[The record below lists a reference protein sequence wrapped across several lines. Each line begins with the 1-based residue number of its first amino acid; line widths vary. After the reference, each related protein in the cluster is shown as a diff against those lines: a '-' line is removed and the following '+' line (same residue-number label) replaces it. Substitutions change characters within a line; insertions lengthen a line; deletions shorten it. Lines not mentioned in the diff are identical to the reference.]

1 MLWNPQKA
9 QKQSVADDEIFTI
22 RKADR
27 KRAETTTQIDKVRAE
42 LKKVE
47 DEKQREYE
55 KAAMQIN
62 ELKHEIEQ
70 VKILNTIFWS
80 KLTFRRINTAKKY
93 AKISSTIQWL
103 EWVNNRRP
111 QWKIKIT

>member
-1 MLWNPQKA
+1 M
-9 QKQSVADDEIFTI
+9 V
-22 RKADR
+22 
-27 KRAETTTQIDKVRAE
+27 QIDKIRAE

-70 VKILNTIFWS
+70 VKSFYHAVGVKHFS
-80 KLTFRRINTAKKY
+80 D
-93 AKISSTIQWL
+93 
-103 EWVNNRRP
+103 E
-111 QWKIKIT
+111 

>member
-1 MLWNPQKA
+1 MNLSA
-9 QKQSVADDEIFTI
+9 QKQSVADEEIFTI

-27 KRAETTTQIDKVRAE
+27 KRAETETQIEKLRIE

-62 ELKHEIEQ
+62 ELKKEIEQ
-70 VKILNTIFWS
+70 VMLFILLS
-80 KLTFRRINTAKKY
+80 TF
-93 AKISSTIQWL
+93 
-103 EWVNNRRP
+103 
-111 QWKIKIT
+111 

>member
-1 MLWNPQKA
+1 MLQTKETLRFLSTRPGICALIRNRGKDVRFRRLNQLVEDLRNSLLTRLA

-70 VKILNTIFWS
+70 VNFL
-80 KLTFRRINTAKKY
+80 
-93 AKISSTIQWL
+93 
-103 EWVNNRRP
+103 
-111 QWKIKIT
+111 

>member
-1 MLWNPQKA
+1 MFFSNFSKLLKFNLSA
-9 QKQSVADDEIFTI
+9 QKQSVADEEIFTI

-27 KRAETTTQIDKVRAE
+27 KRAETETQIEKLRIE

-62 ELKHEIEQ
+62 ELKKEIEQ
-70 VKILNTIFWS
+70 VMLFILLS
-80 KLTFRRINTAKKY
+80 TFET
-93 AKISSTIQWL
+93 
-103 EWVNNRRP
+103 
-111 QWKIKIT
+111 